1 MKADILLFSPSTEV
15 REAIGEILA
24 SNGYRVIPISTVME
38 ARGIIPRKDFN
49 LLIVEG
55 SQDDVRELIDR
66 VRGYSPQVQVL
77 ALADSG
83 SGAAALNYIP
93 EGAAG
98 CIFKPLREAEVRFE
112 VARVLSAKSV
122 KVTPKTER
130 EKDFIHHQSRNPQ
143 MAELYNAAV
152 IKIAKSDST
161 VLIQGESGTGKE
173 LMASWIFSH
182 SLRLD
187 KPFVKVSCAVL
198 PEGVL
203 ESELF
208 GHEKGSFTGAYSK
221 RKGRFELA
229 DKGTIF
235 LDEIGE
241 IPPSI
246 QSKFLRVLQERE
258 FQRVGSNQMLK
269 VDMRV
274 IAATSRDLQQEV
286 KEGRFRQDL
295 FYRLN
300 VISLKIP
307 PLRERREDIPFL
319 AEMFINKYGSKSG
332 RRFAGFDG
340 GAMRLLTSYDWP
352 GNVRELENVVERA
365 VVMASGNI
373 ITSDDLPTNI
383 IQLLSEEPSDDM
395 TLKQARRKFEGEYI
409 RETLGRFKGNVSRTS
424 KYLELARKNLMEK
437 MKRYGIE
444 ANQYRTSRND
454 DLRKI
459 GNSF

>member
-1 MKADILLFSPSTEV
+1 MGVKADILLVSPSPDI
-15 REAIGEILA
+15 RETIRKILA
-24 SNGYRVIPISTVME
+24 SNGYQVIPISTVME
-38 ARGIIPRKDFN
+38 AQGVILRKDFD

-55 SQDDVRELIDR
+55 SPDDIRELVGR
-66 VRGYSPQVQVL
+66 AREHNPKVQVL
-77 ALADSG
+77 ALTDSG
-83 SGAAALNYIP
+83 SGASALNMVL

-98 CIFKPLREAEVRFE
+98 CLFKPLRETEVRFE
-112 VARVLSAKSV
+112 VARVLSAGPA
-122 KVTPKTER
+122 KVSQKAGV

-173 LMASWIFSH
+173 LLAYWIYSH
-182 SLRLD
+182 SLRRD
-187 KPFVKVSCAVL
+187 KPLVKVSCAVL

-258 FQRVGSNQMLK
+258 FQRVGSNQTLK
-269 VDMRV
+269 VDVRV
-274 IAATSRDLQQEV
+274 ITATSRNLQQEV
-286 KEGRFRQDL
+286 EEGRFRQDL

-332 RRFAGFDG
+332 RRFAGFDD
-340 GAMRLLTSYDWP
+340 GAMRLLTAYDWP
-352 GNVRELENVVERA
+352 GNVRELENVIERA

-373 ITSDDLPTNI
+373 ITADDLPTNI
-383 IQLLSEEPSDDM
+383 IQLLSEEPGDDM
-395 TLKQARRKFEGEYI
+395 TLKKAREKFEGEYI

-424 KYLELARKNLMEK
+424 KYLGLARKNLMEK
-437 MKRYGIE
+437 MKRYEID
-444 ANQYRTSRND
+444 ANHYR
-454 DLRKI
+454 
-459 GNSF
+459 